1 MKAGAAMSFT
11 RYGAIGK
18 SKELKPGQRC
28 IFFKGGGDGGE
39 KKTVKPPSDDF
50 LLDLADWL
58 LGCHGCTS
66 ITVKF
71 GQSGVK
77 AELSA
82 SLFFFKKY
90 NINILT
96 FFFFFASFLQTFLAA
111 PRSFCLLF
119 RERLVSLCCD
129 VVKGHSDETPPS
141 LASPRPASHSK
152 ITPHPGMISSAN
164 TQ

>member
-1 MKAGAAMSFT
+1 MKVRAAMCFT

-18 SKELKPGQRC
+18 SKELKPEQRC
-28 IFFKGGGDGGE
+28 IFFKGGGDGGGE

-82 SLFFFKKY
+82 SLFFLFLFFFKKY

-96 FFFFFASFLQTFLAA
+96 FFLLRVFKRFFFLSY
-111 PRSFCLLF
+111 
-119 RERLVSLCCD
+119 
-129 VVKGHSDETPPS
+129 
-141 LASPRPASHSK
+141 PA
-152 ITPHPGMISSAN
+152 
-164 TQ
+164 

>member
-1 MKAGAAMSFT
+1 MVYKVWRDWKVERIKAGAEM
-11 RYGAIGK
+11 Y
-18 SKELKPGQRC
+18 
-28 IFFKGGGDGGE
+28 FFLKGGGDGGE

-82 SLFFFKKY
+82 SLFFLFLFFKKY

-96 FFFFFASFLQTFLAA
+96 FFFFCFVSSNVFLATS
-111 PRSFCLLF
+111 RSFCLLF
-119 RERLVSLCCD
+119 RERLISPCCD
-129 VVKGHSDETPPS
+129 VVKGHSDQTPPS

-152 ITPHPGMISSAN
+152 MTPHPG
-164 TQ
+164 